1 MKKLT
6 ALLIGLF
13 AMIVFTA
20 PSQALAGEISLYGPY
35 DSHQEL
41 LEAYEEAVDAGDV
54 EKQEEL
60 LEIGRASLDYLIAEG
75 EAASDDL
82 PATRANPSP
91 NFSVY
96 FSSGQWITRNGVVS
110 LSLYPIN
117 PKTWSTIAVG
127 YAWDAVTAMYSSSS
141 NWRNASVMREQFYC
155 HALFAAWKTP
165 WNLEPSK
172 TSINP
177 ITCN

>member
-1 MKKLT
+1 MKKFMT
-6 ALLIGLF
+6 FLIGLL
-13 AMIVFTA
+13 ATIVITA
-20 PSQALAGEISLYGPY
+20 PSQALAEEISLYGPY

-41 LEAYEEAVDAGDV
+41 LEAYEEAVDLGDV

-60 LEIGRASLDYLIAEG
+60 LEIGRASLDYLISEG
-75 EAASDDL
+75 EAASDGL
-82 PATRANPSP
+82 PETRVNPSP
-91 NFSVY
+91 DFDVY
-96 FSSGQWITRNGVVS
+96 FSSGQWITRNGVIS

-117 PKTWSTIAVG
+117 PKTWSTVAVG
-127 YAWDAVTAMYSSSS
+127 YAWDAVTARFSFYSY
-141 NWRNASVMREQFYC
+141 WQNASVLREQFYC
-155 HALFAAWKTP
+155 HALFAAWKSP